1 MVNREDDFPI
11 EITRVIDGDGF
22 EARALDGSDRT
33 FEVRLYAIDAPEG
46 TQKYG
51 KEATDHLRQEVKG
64 GRFWLEVKGTD
75 PNGRTV
81 AVVYKDTY
89 DTVHTLNYLMV
100 RTGWAYWYFGYDTG
114 NSFGL
119 REAEIAAYMDCK
131 GVWQEPEVERP
142 WDYKKR
148 IRLEIEDYQERIRL
162 ETEEKE
168 RLEAAERE
176 RLEAVERKHREAEER
191 KHQLVA
197 ARTDQ
202 EALRLLDGTNY
213 AQKLSTWFKEGKY
226 DLVITGCAV
235 VLRQGPNQV
244 EPHEFRARA
253 YIEEGKYDLA
263 IVDCKAALR
272 LYPDSE
278 EIQRLM
284 RFAQKR
290 RSANIFR
297 FKSVR

>member
-1 MVNREDDFPI
+1 MVNREDEFPI

-33 FEVRLYAIDAPEG
+33 FEVRLYAIDAPER

-114 NSFGL
+114 NSFSL

-148 IRLEIEDYQERIRL
+148 IRLE
-162 ETEEKE
+162 TEEKE

-176 RLEAVERKHREAEER
+176 EKERLEAAERKRLEAVERKHREAEER
-191 KHQLVA
+191 KQQLVA

>member
-1 MVNREDDFPI
+1 MVKREDEVPI
-11 EITRVIDGDGF
+11 EITRVTDGDGF

-148 IRLEIEDYQERIRL
+148 IRLE
-162 ETEEKE
+162 TEEKE

-176 RLEAVERKHREAEER
+176 RREDVERKHREAEER
-191 KHQLVA
+191 KQQLVA
-197 ARTDQ
+197 TRIDQ
-202 EALRLLDGTNY
+202 EALGLLDGTNY